1 MKRLTTELTM
11 AAAAVAAL
19 AAAAPAHA
27 WIVTGGGTQIVNQGY
42 TTSVLG
48 TIVQDFNTL
57 PLGNLASAGYSG
69 GAVRVGS
76 TGGVYASPPGN
87 TSRYL
92 STGPGNNGTS
102 TFTAPDLL
110 SYFGFFWGSP
120 DTYNTLRVYRGTT
133 LLQSWAGEALWDLV
147 RTTPTPGCDLG
158 DIADGQQG
166 KCGYVNIF
174 SRDASQWFDR
184 VSFVSTQ
191 NAFETDNHA
200 IAVVPVPG
208 ALLLL
213 ATGLLGLGFVARRGP
228 VAA

>member
-1 MKRLTTELTM
+1 MKRLTTGLTT
-11 AAAAVAAL
+11 AAAFAAL
-19 AAAAPAHA
+19 AVAAPAHA

-48 TIVQDFNTL
+48 TIVQDFNSL
-57 PLGNLASAGYSG
+57 PLNVNLNTAGYSG
-69 GAVRVGS
+69 GMVRI
-76 TGGVYASPPGN
+76 GGIGGITASPPGN
-87 TSRYL
+87 NSQYL
-92 STGPGNNGTS
+92 SAGPGNNGTS

-120 DTYNTLRVYRGTT
+120 DTYNTLRVYRGST
-133 LLQSWAGEALWDLV
+133 LLQSWTGTALWDLV
-147 RTTPTPGCDLG
+147 RPIATPGCDLG
-158 DIADGQQG
+158 PIADGNQG
-166 KCGYVNIF
+166 KCAYVNIYAG
-174 SRDASQWFDR
+174 DASQWFDR
-184 VSFVSTQ
+184 VSFVSTL

-213 ATGLLGLGFVARRGP
+213 ATGLLGLGLVARREP